1 MSGICTG
8 GSRAEP
14 GQTREGEILPIS
26 VRGTAK
32 ELFKAS
38 KLGSSVEEGGE
49 EEGGGGRGRAG
60 EVNAGTATGTASP
73 TAGEVILG

>member
-26 VRGTAK
+26 VRGAAK

-49 EEGGGGRGRAG
+49 EEEGGGGRAG

-73 TAGEVILG
+73 TAGEVMLG

>member
-26 VRGTAK
+26 VRGAAK

-38 KLGSSVEEGGE
+38 KLGSSVEEGE
-49 EEGGGGRGRAG
+49 EEGGGGGRAG

>member
-26 VRGTAK
+26 VRGAAK

-38 KLGSSVEEGGE
+38 KLGSRVEEGEE
-49 EEGGGGRGRAG
+49 EEGGGGGRAG

>member
-26 VRGTAK
+26 VRGAAK

-49 EEGGGGRGRAG
+49 EEEGGGGRAG

>member
-26 VRGTAK
+26 VRGAAK

-49 EEGGGGRGRAG
+49 EEGGGGRAG